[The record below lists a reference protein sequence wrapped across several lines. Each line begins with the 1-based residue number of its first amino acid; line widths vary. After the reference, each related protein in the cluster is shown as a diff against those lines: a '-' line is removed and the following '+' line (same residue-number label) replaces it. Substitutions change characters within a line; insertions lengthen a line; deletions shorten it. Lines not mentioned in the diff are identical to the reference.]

1 MASGPGKYMAG
12 GEVDMRK
19 ILLLIPLLTLLVH
32 SPVLA
37 EDALSNIL
45 QGIKNRYGLTSGLTV
60 PYTRD
65 VMTRSMSMLGAQAK
79 GDLASGIIHFKSPHF
94 LRLDQEKP
102 SPEIIIANDNILWWY
117 IPHKKEAHRYQA
129 KDFGREL
136 RLLSDIFRGLTEV
149 KDSFQVQLQEKDE
162 KGDDTIVLVP
172 DPPWQEINR
181 IILTVSPKHEIRS
194 VRIFN
199 ALGSVTRFNLGDFT
213 LGKTF
218 EEGFFEFVAPPGV
231 NVILEENKS

>member
-1 MASGPGKYMAG
+1 
-12 GEVDMRK
+12 MRK
-19 ILLLIPLLTLLVH
+19 ILLIIPMLTLLVH

-37 EDALSNIL
+37 EDTLSKIL
-45 QGIKNRYGLTSGLTV
+45 RGIKGHYGQTSGLSV

-117 IPHKKEAHRYQA
+117 IPHKKEAHRYRA

-136 RLLSDIFRGLTEV
+136 RLLSNIFRGLAEA
-149 KDSFQVQLQEKDE
+149 KDSFKMQLQEKDE
-162 KGDDTIVLVP
+162 KGDTKIILVP
-172 DPPWQEINR
+172 NPPWQEIDR
-181 IILTVSPKHEIRS
+181 IILTVSPEYEIRS

-199 ALGSVTRFNLGDFT
+199 ALGSVTRFNLGDFE
-213 LGKTF
+213 LEKTF
-218 EEGFFEFVAPPGV
+218 EKGFFNFVAPPGV
-231 NVILEENKS
+231 NVVVEGSRSEP

>member
-1 MASGPGKYMAG
+1 MH
-12 GEVDMRK
+12 K
-19 ILLLIPLLTLLVH
+19 ILLMIPLLTLLGV
-32 SPVLA
+32 SPVLG
-37 EDALSNIL
+37 EDTLPNIL
-45 QGIKNRYGLTSGLTV
+45 QGIKNRYSMTSGLSV
-60 PYTRD
+60 PYTRE

-102 SPEIIIANDNILWWY
+102 SPEIIIANNNILWWY

-129 KDFGREL
+129 KDFGKEL
-136 RLLSDIFRGLTEV
+136 RLLSNIFRGLAEV

-162 KGDDTIVLVP
+162 KGDNLIVLVP

-181 IILTVSPKHEIRS
+181 IILTVSPGHEIRS

-199 ALGSVTRFNLGDFT
+199 ALGSVTRFNLRDFT

-218 EEGFFEFVAPPGV
+218 EKGFFEFVAPPGI
-231 NVILEENKS
+231 NVILESS

>member
-1 MASGPGKYMAG
+1 MH
-12 GEVDMRK
+12 K
-19 ILLLIPLLTLLVH
+19 IFLMIPLLTLLGY

-37 EDALSNIL
+37 EDTLSNIL
-45 QGIKNRYGLTSGLTV
+45 QGIKNRYGMTSGLSV

-129 KDFGREL
+129 KDFGKEL
-136 RLLSDIFRGLTEV
+136 RLLSNIFRGLAEV

-162 KGDDTIVLVP
+162 KGDNLIVLVP

-181 IILTVSPKHEIRS
+181 IILTVSPEHEIRS

-199 ALGSVTRFNLGDFT
+199 ALGSVTRFDLGDFS

-218 EEGFFEFVAPPGV
+218 EKGFFEFFAPPGV
-231 NVILEENKS
+231 NVVVDGENQP

>member
-1 MASGPGKYMAG
+1 
-12 GEVDMRK
+12 VRK
-19 ILLLIPLLTLLVH
+19 ILLLIPALIILTH
-32 SPVLA
+32 SPVSA

-45 QGIKNRYGLTSGLTV
+45 QGIKGHYGQTSGLSV

-65 VMTRSMSMLGAQAK
+65 VMTRSMSMLGAQTK

-102 SPEIIIANDNILWWY
+102 APEIIIANDNILWWY
-117 IPHKKEAHRYQA
+117 IPHKKEAHRYRA

-136 RLLSDIFRGLTEV
+136 RLLSDIFSGLAEV
-149 KDSFQVQLQEKDE
+149 EDSFKVQLQEKDE
-162 KGDDTIVLVP
+162 KGDTKIVLVP
-172 DPPWQEINR
+172 DPPWQEIDR
-181 IILTVSPKHEIRS
+181 IVLTVSPEYEIQS

-213 LGKTF
+213 IGKTF
-218 EEGFFEFVAPPGV
+218 EKGFFEFVAPPGI
-231 NVILEENKS
+231 NVVIEGKNQP

>member
-1 MASGPGKYMAG
+1 MH
-12 GEVDMRK
+12 K
-19 ILLLIPLLTLLVH
+19 ILWMIPLLTLLGV
-32 SPVLA
+32 SPVLS
-37 EDALSNIL
+37 EDTLSNIL
-45 QGIKNRYGLTSGLTV
+45 QGIKNRYGMTSGLSV

-65 VMTRSMSMLGAQAK
+65 VMTRSMSMLGAQAE

-129 KDFGREL
+129 KDFGKEL
-136 RLLSDIFRGLTEV
+136 RLLSNIFRGLAEV

-162 KGDDTIVLVP
+162 KGDNLIALVP
-172 DPPWQEINR
+172 DPPWQEINS
-181 IILTVSPKHEIRS
+181 IILTVSSEHEIRS

-199 ALGSVTRFNLGDFT
+199 ALGSVTRFNLRDFT

-218 EEGFFEFVAPPGV
+218 EKGFFEFVAPPGV
-231 NVILEENKS
+231 NVILESS

>member
-1 MASGPGKYMAG
+1 
-12 GEVDMRK
+12 MRI
-19 ILLLIPLLTLLVH
+19 ILFMITLTTLLAP

-45 QGIKNRYGLTSGLTV
+45 QGIQERYGHSSGLSV

-65 VMTRSMSMLGAQAK
+65 VMTRSMSMLGAQTK

-94 LRLDQEKP
+94 LRLDQEMP
-102 SPEIIIANDNILWWY
+102 AAEIIIANDNILWWY
-117 IPHKKEAHRYQA
+117 IPDKKEAHQYRA
-129 KDFGREL
+129 KDFGKEL
-136 RLLSDIFRGLTEV
+136 RLLSDIFRGLAEA
-149 KDSFQVQLQEKDE
+149 KDSFQMQLQEPDGN
-162 KGDDTIVLVP
+162 GDNEIVLVP
-172 DPPWQEINR
+172 DPPWQEIDR
-181 IILTVSPKHEIRS
+181 IAVTVSPEYEIRC

-218 EEGFFEFVAPPGV
+218 EKGFFQFVAEPGV
-231 NVILEENKS
+231 NVIVEGENQP

>member
-1 MASGPGKYMAG
+1 
-12 GEVDMRK
+12 MRK
-19 ILLLIPLLTLLVH
+19 ILLLIAALIFLVH
-32 SPVLA
+32 SPVSA

-45 QGIKNRYGLTSGLTV
+45 RGIKGHYGQTSGLSV

-102 SPEIIIANDNILWWY
+102 SNEIIIANDDILWWY
-117 IPHKKEAHRYQA
+117 IPRKKEAHRYRA

-136 RLLSDIFRGLTEV
+136 RLLSNIFRGLAEA
-149 KDSFQVQLQEKDE
+149 KDSFKMQLQEKDE
-162 KGDDTIVLVP
+162 KGDTKIILVP
-172 DPPWQEINR
+172 DPPWQEIDR
-181 IILTVSPKHEIRS
+181 IILTVSPEDEIRS

-199 ALGSVTRFNLGDFT
+199 ALGSVTRFSLGDFT
-213 LGKTF
+213 LGETF
-218 EEGFFEFVAPPGV
+218 EKGFFEFVAPPGV
-231 NVILEENKS
+231 NVVVEGKNQP

>member
-1 MASGPGKYMAG
+1 
-12 GEVDMRK
+12 MRK
-19 ILLLIPLLTLLVH
+19 ILLLIAALIFLVH
-32 SPVLA
+32 SPVSA

-45 QGIKNRYGLTSGLTV
+45 RGIKGHYGQTSGLSV

-94 LRLDQEKP
+94 LRLDQEMP
-102 SPEIIIANDNILWWY
+102 ASEIIIANDDILWWY
-117 IPHKKEAHRYQA
+117 IPDKKEAHRYLA

-136 RLLSDIFRGLTEV
+136 RLLSNIFSGLAEV
-149 KDSFQVQLQEKDE
+149 KDSFKVQLQEKDE
-162 KGDDTIVLVP
+162 KGDYQIEMVP

-181 IILTVSPKHEIRS
+181 IILTVSPEYEIRS

-199 ALGSVTRFNLGDFT
+199 ALGSVTRFNLGDFE
-213 LGKTF
+213 LEKTF
-218 EEGFFEFVAPPGV
+218 EKGFFNFVAPPGV
-231 NVILEENKS
+231 NVVVEGENQP

>member
-1 MASGPGKYMAG
+1 
-12 GEVDMRK
+12 MRK
-19 ILLLIPLLTLLVH
+19 ILLLIPALIFLVH
-32 SPVLA
+32 SPVSA

-45 QGIKNRYGLTSGLTV
+45 QGIKGHYGHTSGLSV

-65 VMTRSMSMLGAQAK
+65 VMTRSMSMLGAQTK

-102 SPEIIIANDNILWWY
+102 APEIIIANDNILWWY

-136 RLLSDIFRGLTEV
+136 RLLSNIFRGLVEV
-149 KDSFQVQLQEKDE
+149 EESFKVQLQEKDE
-162 KGDDTIVLVP
+162 KGDTKIVLVP
-172 DPPWQEINR
+172 DPPWQEIDR
-181 IILTVSPKHEIRS
+181 IALTVSPEYEIRS

-213 LGKTF
+213 IGKTF
-218 EEGFFEFVAPPGV
+218 EKGFFEFVAPPGV
-231 NVILEENKS
+231 KIIVEGNN